1 MRWFIGILLV
11 LAVALVIQS
20 GLLAYAAY
28 VLLGVLL
35 LWGNEPPHTGPLKR
49 SLNPRGS
56 DVPVLSFMFQ
66 KSGCRPSNS
75 VFVQTDQMP

>member
-1 MRWFIGILLV
+1 MRWFLGILVV

-35 LWGNEPPHTGPLKR
+35 FTR
-49 SLNPRGS
+49 SADPRRAAS
-56 DVPVLSFMFQ
+56 
-66 KSGCRPSNS
+66 R
-75 VFVQTDQMP
+75 